1 VRMNTNSF
9 LSEGARIGGTLVWY
23 YFICKR
29 QVWLMA
35 RGIEPER
42 RDDALI
48 EGRLLGEHS
57 YARDR
62 HSIQVGDSNFDII
75 RREAGIFVVGEIKKS
90 SRFEQAAKMQ
100 LAHYLYVLL
109 KKGIRAEGELLF
121 PKERKKEK
129 VVLDPLL
136 EKSLEKIYR
145 EINKIANS
153 DRPPELKRNRYCTRC
168 AYRYWCWS

>member
-1 VRMNTNSF
+1 MSVDYI
-9 LSEGARIGGTLVWY
+9 LSEKARIGGTLVWY

-62 HSIQVGDSNFDII
+62 HSIQVGDSN
-75 RREAGIFVVGEIKKS
+75 RRVVGS
-90 SRFEQAAKMQ
+90 
-100 LAHYLYVLL
+100 
-109 KKGIRAEGELLF
+109 
-121 PKERKKEK
+121 
-129 VVLDPLL
+129 
-136 EKSLEKIYR
+136 
-145 EINKIANS
+145 NK
-153 DRPPELKRNRYCTRC
+153 RQRC
-168 AYRYWCWS
+168 S

>member
-1 VRMNTNSF
+1 
-9 LSEGARIGGTLVWY
+9 
-23 YFICKR
+23 
-29 QVWLMA
+29 
-35 RGIEPER
+35 
-42 RDDALI
+42 
-48 EGRLLGEHS
+48 
-57 YARDR
+57 
-62 HSIQVGDSNFDII
+62 
-75 RREAGIFVVGEIKKS
+75 
-90 SRFEQAAKMQ
+90 MQ

-153 DRPPELKRNRYCTRC
+153 DRPPELKRNRYCGRC